1 MPVPHALI
9 RRPVWTIQWAIYNLC
24 AGIAEGYPA
33 CCIVR
38 FSLESAILPARPQ
51 AVLRFGRWRGRGYVA
66 CGWFHE
72 GIDIRGTVAVRAA
85 LDRPRRPDRGAR

>member
-1 MPVPHALI
+1 MPLPSTLI
-9 RRPVWTIQWAIYNLC
+9 RRWVWTVQWAIYNLRE
-24 AGIAEGYPA
+24 GIAEGYPA

-51 AVLRFGRWRGRGYVA
+51 AVLRFGGWRGRGYVA

-72 GIDIRGTVAVRAA
+72 GFDLRGTAAVRAA
-85 LDRPRRPDRGAR
+85 LDRPRSPR